1 MGGQLGE
8 GLGKQNDRVGLIVT
22 VTEGLCVMPNLLSVS
37 PPSIQLP
44 TVQPPALPSFLLSID
59 TSIHLSTP
67 QSNHPSSLLF
77 AVGI

>member
-44 TVQPPALPSFLLSID
+44 YCHLHQHQVLLVAEPSPSPKTVLFYQFG
-59 TSIHLSTP
+59 
-67 QSNHPSSLLF
+67 SLL
-77 AVGI
+77 